1 METDEFLQ
9 HARLNIEALDAWIAA
24 GWLMPRRESGANRFA
39 EIDVARAQLIRDLR
53 DGCGVNEEGI
63 GVILDLL
70 DQVHGLRRVLRSVL
84 SAVSAQPEEM
94 RRTIVAEIST
104 LTATIER
111 KQQ

>member
-1 METDEFLQ
+1 
-9 HARLNIEALDAWIAA
+9 
-24 GWLMPRRESGANRFA
+24 
-39 EIDVARAQLIRDLR
+39 
-53 DGCGVNEEGI
+53 
-63 GVILDLL
+63 
-70 DQVHGLRRVLRSVL
+70 VLRSVL